1 MFTSMFNFSIFRLSF
16 NLLVQLQR
24 KRPRY
29 VRDGR
34 FWMVS
39 RSNTEESVS
48 FNVKLI
54 SELRDFG
61 TSLKTSSISGER
73 SRSLEDFSTSEY
85 KYDMMFRLKLFT
97 NGLKFSMYRKY
108 CILFP
113 INMQIY
119 WLYCPSSSSKGFIV
133 SSDV

>member
-1 MFTSMFNFSIFRLSF
+1 MFNFLIFGFSF
-16 NLLVQLQR
+16 NLPVQLQR

-34 FWMVS
+34 FWIVS

-48 FNVKLI
+48 FNVRLVN
-54 SELRDFG
+54 ELRDFG
-61 TSLKTSSISGER
+61 ISLKTGSISGER

-97 NGLKFSMYRKY
+97 NVLNFSVY
-108 CILFP
+108 
-113 INMQIY
+113 
-119 WLYCPSSSSKGFIV
+119 
-133 SSDV
+133 